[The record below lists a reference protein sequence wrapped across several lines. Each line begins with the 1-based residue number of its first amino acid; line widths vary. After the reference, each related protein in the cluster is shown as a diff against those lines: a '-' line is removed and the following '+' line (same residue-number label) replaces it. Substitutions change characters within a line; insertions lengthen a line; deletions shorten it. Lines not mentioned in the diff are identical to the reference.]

1 MAGSCPI
8 LVVAKFADITGE
20 AISDVIMSKIFYAVI
35 RVKLS
40 RKAGFT
46 GGVEVRVGGLVRI
59 VFAGRADG
67 AGGERVVKVGRGRV
81 VGVEAASGASGAG

>member
-1 MAGSCPI
+1 LAGSCPI

-59 VFAGRADG
+59 VFTGGADG

-81 VGVEAASGASGAG
+81 VGVEAASGA